1 MSSMTSELPRS
12 ASTRREQD
20 NQTFIGVDV
29 GEKTL
34 VAATPANG
42 DLEAAL
48 LVDGGT
54 IQRQYATLADVCDA
68 LDAAAFE
75 TDRGRSQILAALWRQ
90 IRPEIVAAAERTI
103 AYAETFHKLRLVLED
118 LGHASPPLWRDDVG
132 SDCGTWLLPLLQE
145 AIIGRAQEVGI
156 GAITVDTTYSSQ
168 ACHECGT
175 HGDLGR
181 ATLLCTNDDCPVERV
196 DRDASAAATLA
207 QRPRENAEWIRAR
220 PVCVEADAGGVG
232 DR

>member
-1 MSSMTSELPRS
+1 MSSTTSGLTRS
-12 ASTRREQD
+12 ASTRDNQD
-20 NQTFIGVDV
+20 NRTFIGVDV

-34 VAATPANG
+34 VAATPAGG

-54 IQRQYATLADVCDA
+54 IQQQYATLADVCDA

-90 IRPEIVAAAERTI
+90 IRPEIVTAAERTV
-103 AYAETFHKLRLVLED
+103 AYAETFHEPRLVLED

-132 SDCGTWLLPLLQE
+132 GDCGTWVLPLLQE
-145 AIIGRAQEVGI
+145 AIITRAEEAGI
-156 GAITVDTTYSSQ
+156 SVTTVDPQYSSQ
-168 ACHECGT
+168 ACHECGA

-181 ATLLCTNDDCPVERV
+181 ATLHCTNDDCPVERV
-196 DRDASAAATLA
+196 DRDPSAPLL
-207 QRPRENAEWIRAR
+207 PR
-220 PVCVEADAGGVG
+220 
-232 DR
+232 DRYGRCR